1 MSSRNIIRTVKR
13 DNPYAVIDK
22 RFLGNVH
29 LSFKAK
35 GILAYLLSKPD
46 NWQILV
52 SDLIKQSTDG
62 RDSVYSGLKE
72 LEMNGYLERKIV
84 RDGKGK
90 FLGYEYVV
98 YEAPKVQGGD
108 HPYPEIPY
116 TENPY
121 TENPDTG
128 KPYTENPQLLNN
140 DLILSNDLTN
150 NDLTNNL
157 INRSYHHL
165 LQLIDHSNS
174 GVKNGIDDE
183 EDDEEEVRNFIQYAS
198 KKGIEVHE
206 EFARSFLRAAGGLE
220 KARDAVDRSVEYA
233 SRPGVQ
239 IKNPAG
245 LLVKTLEIITSEA
258 QVRFTEKNGDS
269 SEKSEQ
275 DLKYADLYLT

>member
-1 MSSRNIIRTVKR
+1 MSSRNIIRTVKQ

-22 RFLGNVH
+22 RFLNNVG

-98 YEAPKVQGGD
+98 YEAPKVQDGD
-108 HPYPEIPY
+108 HPYPDF
-116 TENPY
+116 PY
-121 TENPDTG
+121 TENPDTE

-140 DLILSNDLTN
+140 DLILNNDLTN
-150 NDLTNNL
+150 NDLTNNNL

-174 GVKNGIDDE
+174 GDVKNGIDE
-183 EDDEEEVRNFIQYAS
+183 EEDEEEVRNFIQYAG

-269 SEKSEQ
+269 SEKSER

>member
-22 RFLGNVH
+22 RFLNNVG

-98 YEAPKVQGGD
+98 YEAPKVQDGD
-108 HPYPEIPY
+108 HPYPDF
-116 TENPY
+116 PY
-121 TENPDTG
+121 TENPDTE

-140 DLILSNDLTN
+140 DLILNNDLTN
-150 NDLTNNL
+150 NDLTNNNL

-174 GVKNGIDDE
+174 GDVKNGIDE
-183 EDDEEEVRNFIQYAS
+183 EEDEEEVRNFIQYAG

-220 KARDAVDRSVEYA
+220 KARDAVDRSAEYA